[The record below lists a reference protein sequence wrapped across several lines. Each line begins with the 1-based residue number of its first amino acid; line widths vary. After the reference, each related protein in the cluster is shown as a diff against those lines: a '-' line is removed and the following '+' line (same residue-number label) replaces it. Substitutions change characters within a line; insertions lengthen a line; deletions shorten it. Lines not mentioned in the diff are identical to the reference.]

1 MKLLLVGTLPYPDS
15 PMTCGEVKL
24 DGDFLNVNG
33 QQFPRTQGTG
43 AMVTAALMVT
53 NYLKL
58 PPPCVLVAGDK
69 GEGKGTRE
77 IFGYLVSKMTE
88 LSPDYLV
95 LHYCLPIV
103 SLARLICQS
112 IDASKR
118 DVFLIADA
126 GGMYA
131 AKAAKMASRFDI
143 FTPDPTE
150 IAFLADPEATHPAQI
165 SKHLFAQ
172 DLDKV
177 PEQIQTAYMNNDA
190 AKLLIVKGAT
200 DYIAENGKI
209 VYTLD
214 EPNVPALEPIGGT
227 GDTIT
232 GLVSGLVYAGYK
244 PLDAAIIAVKT
255 NRTAGQY
262 VNPTPATP
270 VKEIVDAFPAV
281 LNKYLIEWSKNSL
294 P

>member
-1 MKLLLVGTLPYPDS
+1 MKLLLVGTLPYIDF

-24 DGDFLNVNG
+24 DGDFLSVNG
-33 QQFPRTQGTG
+33 QRFSRTQGTG

-58 PPPCVLVAGDK
+58 PPPWVLVAGDK

-77 IFGYLVSKMTE
+77 IFGYLVSQMAE

-95 LHYCLPIV
+95 IHYCLPII
-103 SLARLICQS
+103 SLSRLTCQS
-112 IDASKR
+112 VDAIKKR
-118 DVFLIADA
+118 VFLIADA

-131 AKAAKMASRFDI
+131 AKAAKTASRFDI
-143 FTPDPTE
+143 ITPDPTE
-150 IAFLADPEATHPAQI
+150 MAFLADPEATHPAQI
-165 SKHLFAQ
+165 SKHLFDQ
-172 DLDKV
+172 DLSKV
-177 PEQIQTAYMNNDA
+177 PEQIETAYKNNDA

-209 VYTLD
+209 MYALD
-214 EPNVPALEPIGGT
+214 KPNVPALEPIGGT

-262 VNPTPATP
+262 VNPTPATQ
-270 VKEIVDAFPAV
+270 VKEIVDAFPPV
-281 LNKYLIEWSKNSL
+281 LNKYLGEWSKPL